1 MLATISLAKSKEVI
15 DVVLTFLFVV
25 SGLIKSST
33 EVFIHDPWDLSNIMS
48 VEDDIPRQVL
58 SCPL

>member
-33 EVFIHDPWDLSNIMS
+33 EVFIHDP
-48 VEDDIPRQVL
+48 
-58 SCPL
+58 